1 MEKTYLTSKSSMYA
15 NTPKSRLNIIDSSA
29 QVSSRRKEVEN
40 TYEPLDFGTS
50 SLENKEKHLET
61 RFKSLIDRCAKS
73 REYLDNLH
81 KTASITEKSSLTS
94 TIVSPKSNSNFNSR
108 SGLPPF
114 ETTKRT
120 LFSTVEANNGWNKEN
135 TRRKENEPQDFNRLE
150 EDLMDL
156 KNEIIDKYQKSPKK
170 QGLDNYSFN
179 SSDSDN
185 NKEPVNYQSTKPIS
199 NKEKNKIVVQGGSIY
214 NKNVLSRKS
223 LTKYS
228 TNKPSKTREE
238 DDYTNALV
246 EENLEKEHKKTSNSI
261 NKLKSVMK
269 QKEKMEYE
277 KYLTLKAKTKEFK
290 NILREYVNKVID
302 LEDNIRNKDHIII
315 ESEEQLKENQ
325 QELLKNFDML
335 QDLRRKNEEHRKME
349 DEIKNANIEYKVKLN
364 EQRKKLDK
372 IEDSVTLNEEK
383 LRAEIDELRQ
393 DNALMRRDLNIS
405 REREVQCAESNEN
418 FNRQVQE
425 LQDELN
431 SKAVFISKLEEC
443 EVMKER
449 ENKELKDELE
459 KYLIENKHLSAR
471 FEDVKS
477 QIAQLEERN
486 SKTKKKFGE
495 EKDRFLDEFQKK
507 IGSKSEKNKSLKQM
521 VKDLEK
527 SLNAAN
533 DEKKGI
539 TVDKDKIISIKVQ
552 NEKEIN
558 KLSEDLSLANHEM

>member
-15 NTPKSRLNIIDSSA
+15 NTPKSRLNIIDSSS
-29 QVSSRRKEVEN
+29 QVSSRHKEVEN
-40 TYEPLDFGTS
+40 AYEPLDFGT
-50 SLENKEKHLET
+50 SLENKEKHLEM

-81 KTASITEKSSLTS
+81 KTASTTEKSSLIS
-94 TIVSPKSNSNFNSR
+94 TIVSPNSNSNSNSR
-108 SGLPPF
+108 SSLPAF

-120 LFSTVEANNGWNKEN
+120 LFSTAKANNDWNKEN
-135 TRRKENEPQDFNRLE
+135 IRSRKENEQQDFNRLE
-150 EDLMDL
+150 EDLIDL
-156 KNEIIDKYQKSPKK
+156 KNEIIYKYQKSPKK
-170 QGLDNYSFN
+170 QSFDHYSL
-179 SSDSDN
+179 DSDTDR
-185 NKEPVNYQSTKPIS
+185 KPVNYQSNKPIS
-199 NKEKNKIVVQGGSIY
+199 NKEKNKTIVHGGPIY
-214 NKNVLSRKS
+214 NQNVVSPKS
-223 LTKYS
+223 LNSTKYS
-228 TNKPSKTREE
+228 TNKLLKIRKE
-238 DDYTNALV
+238 DDYNNAIA
-246 EENLEKEHKKTSNSI
+246 EENLDKERKKTSNSI

-269 QKEKMEYE
+269 QKEKMENE

-302 LEDNIRNKDHIII
+302 LEDNIRNKDQLII
-315 ESEEQLKENQ
+315 ESEDQLKENQ
-325 QELLKNFDML
+325 QELLQNFDMI

-349 DEIKNANIEYKVKLN
+349 EDIKNANIEYKVKLN

-393 DNALMRRDLNIS
+393 DNALMRRDLNIAK
-405 REREVQCAESNEN
+405 EKEIQCAESNGN

-425 LQDELN
+425 LQRELN
-431 SKAVFISKLEEC
+431 SKAVFIQKLEEC
-443 EVMKER
+443 EVIKER
-449 ENKELKDELE
+449 ENKGLKDELE

-477 QIAQLEERN
+477 QIEQLEERN

-495 EKDRFLDEFQKK
+495 EKDRFVDEFQKK
-507 IGSKSEKNKSLKQM
+507 IGRKSEKNKSLKQI
-521 VKDLEK
+521 VKSLEI

-539 TVDKDKIISIKVQ
+539 TVDKDKITSIKVQ
-552 NEKEIN
+552 NEKEIS
-558 KLSEDLSLANHEM
+558 KLREDLSLANHEM